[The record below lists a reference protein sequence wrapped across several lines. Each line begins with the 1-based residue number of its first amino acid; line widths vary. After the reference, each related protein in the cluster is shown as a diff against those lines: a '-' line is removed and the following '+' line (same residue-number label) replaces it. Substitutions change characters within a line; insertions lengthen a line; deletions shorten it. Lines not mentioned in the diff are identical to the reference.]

1 MIETGKY
8 TRRPFVVEAAN
19 VTAENMEEIALWCK
33 GVVVSADDG
42 AYVKV
47 EVENPIGERQ
57 TRAYA
62 EDWVLYAGTGFKV
75 YKDRAFHKTF
85 VKADPNAKVEVP
97 RRPIARLTKAQ
108 ADNAGIHPPREG
120 K

>member
-1 MIETGKY
+1 MIETAKF
-8 TRRPFVVEAAN
+8 TRRPFVVEAVN
-19 VTAENMEEIALWCK
+19 VTAETMEEIARWCK

-42 AYVKV
+42 SYIKV
-47 EVENPIGERQ
+47 EVEKPLSERQ
-57 TRAYA
+57 TRAYPG
-62 EDWVLYAGTGFKV
+62 DWVLYAGTGFKV

-97 RRPIARLTKAQ
+97 RRPIARLSKEQ
-108 ADNAGIHPPREG
+108 ADNAGIHPPRES